1 MNWRELMDT
10 DIDRDE
16 VDGKALECFNE
27 WVQLWENEAPREEFI
42 KKSLDPDMINEFCY
56 YPIEYWGRL
65 IEWAKEHDEMMDM
78 PYEYRIVRASYL
90 MTKVDPDII
99 HFANDPSQVNPEY
112 QGPSF
117 VLHTE
122 EPKLSGEGALLM
134 RRMTNV
140 EAAVNEIQALESFLG
155 FGEDDELGDLESL
168 MSKFSMDDLL

>member
-16 VDGKALECFNE
+16 VDEKALECFNE

-90 MTKVDPDII
+90 MTKVDPDIL
-99 HFANDPSQVNPEY
+99 A
-112 QGPSF
+112 SF
-117 VLHTE
+117 VSIIAST
-122 EPKLSGEGALLM
+122 SVY
-134 RRMTNV
+134 R
-140 EAAVNEIQALESFLG
+140 
-155 FGEDDELGDLESL
+155 
-168 MSKFSMDDLL
+168 